1 MMTDD
6 EMLRQ
11 CHAEIR
17 RLRGVIREMSEAK
30 RYVLV
35 EFSGKEL
42 KYQIFEDKDEALS
55 EMKKI
60 IMEKT
65 GEEPTPADALCADAV
80 ITSEKGGRQ
89 VTWGLIEVEM

>member
-6 EMLRQ
+6 EMLRK

-55 EMKKI
+55 EMKKV

-65 GEEPTPADALCADAV
+65 GEEPAPANALCADAV
-80 ITSEKGGRQ
+80 ITIEKEGRQ

>member
-6 EMLRQ
+6 EMLRK

-55 EMKKI
+55 EMKKV

-65 GEEPTPADALCADAV
+65 GEETVPADALCADAL
-80 ITSEKGGRQ
+80 ITIEKEGRP
-89 VTWGLIEVEM
+89 VTWALIEVKV

>member
-6 EMLRQ
+6 EMLRE

-17 RLRGVIREMSEAK
+17 RLRGVIREMSDAK

-55 EMKKI
+55 EMRKM

-65 GEEPTPADALCADAV
+65 GEEPTLANALCAGAV
-80 ITSEKGGRQ
+80 ITSEKEGRQ

>member
-17 RLRGVIREMSEAK
+17 RLRGVIRELSEAK

-55 EMKKI
+55 EMKKV

-65 GEEPTPADALCADAV
+65 GEETVPADALCADAL
-80 ITSEKGGRQ
+80 ITIEKEGRQ
-89 VTWGLIEVEM
+89 VTWGLIEVKM

>member
-6 EMLRQ
+6 EMLRE
-11 CHAEIR
+11 CHTEIR

-55 EMKKI
+55 EMKKV

-65 GEEPTPADALCADAV
+65 GKETVPADALCADAL
-80 ITSEKGGRQ
+80 ITIEKEGRQ
-89 VTWGLIEVEM
+89 VTWELVEVEM